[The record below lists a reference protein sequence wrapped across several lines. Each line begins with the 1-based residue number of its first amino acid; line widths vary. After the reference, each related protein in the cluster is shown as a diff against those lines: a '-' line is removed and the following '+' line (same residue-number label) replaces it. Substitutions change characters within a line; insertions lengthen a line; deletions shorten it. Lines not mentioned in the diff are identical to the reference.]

1 MLVNVRLLEQAQS
14 WKLISNFGLVWVKM
28 ATLLSTVQFCV
39 YGGDGVKLNYCF
51 SIFLLLML
59 NYGYILVFVTDYNTT
74 IGCGN
79 TVKMY
84 LVAFHYIAHS
94 R

>member
-1 MLVNVRLLEQAQS
+1 MEAYF
-14 WKLISNFGLVWVKM
+14 KLWLSLGENGNPSLHGAVCQKM
-28 ATLLSTVQFCV
+28 FCV